1 MIIALLLLSPTLLY
15 AQMPPSK
22 LAQARQFVL
31 NDDIENAIKTYKEAY
46 DEAPFDKLVYNE
58 YLATLLKAKKYTE
71 AESLVEYM
79 SNIRREDAS
88 ILIDLGKVY
97 ELSGK
102 TKKAEE
108 HYDKAIA
115 TLKGDDYNTRAIADA
130 FIRNDKK
137 DYAIKAYEATQA
149 ILQNPYLYATQ
160 LAMLYAETGATKG
173 ALDALMNTVAI
184 QPAALED
191 VKAAILKMTESD
203 INKLDEI
210 QKEISNRI
218 KNEPNNYVWKDIQNW
233 LFAQK
238 GDYEKALQATISQDK
253 KQKEDGQNV
262 LSFANYCI
270 KDKKYDVAVKAYDY
284 ILNKK
289 EVSPFFEQA
298 LVSKIQVEN
307 AMLQNQMPIDN
318 NLLQTLLKDY
328 DTLFTHFPVYSSQP
342 LRRDYAFLLARYAH
356 KPDSAI
362 HILNELIAQPR
373 LQKEFIG
380 NVKLDLGDY
389 LVLQQKLWDASLIYS
404 QVDKDFKQ
412 DMLGEEARFRNA
424 KLAYYRGDFEWA
436 QTQLSV
442 LKSSTTE
449 LIANDALYLSVL
461 ITENTPPDSN
471 LAPLLRFAA
480 ADLLMFQF
488 KSKEADQLLDSIA
501 KAFPENPLQDDILMQ
516 RGKIAE
522 EEGRYNDAID
532 FYQKTVKDFGDDVLA
547 DDAVF
552 RLGTLYQNKIKDKA
566 KAIEYYE
573 KLIVDYPGST
583 WVQQARAQYNELKN
597 KKAIP

>member
-1 MIIALLLLSPTLLY
+1 
-15 AQMPPSK
+15 
-22 LAQARQFVL
+22 
-31 NDDIENAIKTYKEAY
+31 
-46 DEAPFDKLVYNE
+46 
-58 YLATLLKAKKYTE
+58 
-71 AESLVEYM
+71 
-79 SNIRREDAS
+79 
-88 ILIDLGKVY
+88 
-97 ELSGK
+97 
-102 TKKAEE
+102 
-108 HYDKAIA
+108 
-115 TLKGDDYNTRAIADA
+115 
-130 FIRNDKK
+130 
-137 DYAIKAYEATQA
+137 
-149 ILQNPYLYATQ
+149 
-160 LAMLYAETGATKG
+160 
-173 ALDALMNTVAI
+173 
-184 QPAALED
+184 
-191 VKAAILKMTESD
+191 
-203 INKLDEI
+203 
-210 QKEISNRI
+210 
-218 KNEPNNYVWKDIQNW
+218 
-233 LFAQK
+233 
-238 GDYEKALQATISQDK
+238 
-253 KQKEDGQNV
+253 
-262 LSFANYCI
+262 
-270 KDKKYDVAVKAYDY
+270 
-284 ILNKK
+284 
-289 EVSPFFEQA
+289 
-298 LVSKIQVEN
+298 
-307 AMLQNQMPIDN
+307 
-318 NLLQTLLKDY
+318 
-328 DTLFTHFPVYSSQP
+328 
-342 LRRDYAFLLARYAH
+342 
-356 KPDSAI
+356 
-362 HILNELIAQPR
+362 LNELIAQPR